1 MIVRILGEGQ
11 FEVQESEIGAL
22 EELDAKLAAAIESRD
37 EAAFAAVLASLAE
50 KVRSTG
56 TALDAG
62 KIVSSDLTVPHEG
75 ASIDEV
81 RHLLASEDA
90 GDA

>member
-22 EELDAKLAAAIESRD
+22 EELDAKLAAAIESGD
-37 EAAFAAVLASLAE
+37 EAAFTAVLASLAE
-50 KVRSTG
+50 KVRSAG

>member
-1 MIVRILGEGQ
+1 
-11 FEVQESEIGAL
+11 
-22 EELDAKLAAAIESRD
+22 
-37 EAAFAAVLASLAE
+37 LAE
-50 KVRSTG
+50 KVRSAG